1 MVSSAARC
9 VGALSLTCGG
19 PIAMAARSRAKTNR
33 ATPRY
38 FFGVVADAC
47 CFVNLMVID
56 FFSPEPSFMN
66 SVNV

>member
-1 MVSSAARC
+1 MRRTC
-9 VGALSLTCGG
+9 YKLVGAVVLVRPGVEK
-19 PIAMAARSRAKTNR
+19 AFRVNA
-33 ATPRY
+33 RY
-38 FFGVVADAC
+38 FFGVVANAS